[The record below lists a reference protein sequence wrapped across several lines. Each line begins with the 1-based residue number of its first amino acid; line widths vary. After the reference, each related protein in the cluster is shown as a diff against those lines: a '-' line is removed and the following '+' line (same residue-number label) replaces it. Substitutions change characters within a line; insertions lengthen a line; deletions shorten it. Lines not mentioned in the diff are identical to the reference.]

1 MEPKKEKKVYAA
13 FDGQAR
19 RDWKRAARK
28 AVCSHYGMAILLC
41 LVAAFLG
48 AEFGGSLSL
57 LHLTE
62 EKWNTVSAFLAS
74 FGRPGAEAN
83 SRGVFAMA
91 VNKLAS
97 GSLQNI
103 VADTIASMINA
114 GDVGLTIGVAVSGV
128 GSVLYWIF
136 ITNTFVVILR
146 RIFLEMRMYEDV
158 PANRLMYLHNA
169 RCWARTSLAHLRASV
184 QLMLWYLTI
193 VGGFIKTFSYYLVPF
208 ILAENPT
215 MSGKDAIALSRKMMN
230 GHKWEC
236 FVMELTMLPWHLLA
250 SVTMGLSDLFF
261 GCAFRT
267 AVRTEFFAHVR
278 AQVKAE
284 GDAEALRDTYLYE
297 HASEKVLRNAYDDL
311 KKPPQMPERVYGSKV
326 SRFFGEY
333 LGVTLFVNKQDVER
347 EKIQDQE
354 YRLRYM
360 RRCELGKAYPIRL
373 SPLLQYEHKDRE
385 PALFTR
391 KYPVTTLILMFFLF
405 AFFGWCWEVMLYLVT
420 SATFVNRGVMHG
432 PWLPIYGTGGV
443 LVLMVLYK
451 LRDKPWLEFTATVVV
466 CGIVEYFTAYYLE
479 TVYDRRWWDYA
490 GYFLNLHGRICAEG
504 LLVFGLGGMAIVYFV
519 APMFDNWLHRFKRRT
534 LIALC
539 AVLIALFGVDQVYSH
554 FYPNE
559 GDGITGAV
567 VSKTD
572 GAEQNLVLE
581 EGAD

>member
-48 AEFGGSLSL
+48 AEFNGSLSL

-215 MSGKDAIALSRKMMN
+215 MNGKDAIALSRKMMN

-261 GCAFRT
+261 GCAYRT

-297 HASEKVLRNAYDDL
+297 HASEKVLRNAYNDL

-519 APMFDNWLHRFKRRT
+519 APMFDNWLHRFKRNT

-559 GDGITGAV
+559 GEGITGEV

>member
-1 MEPKKEKKVYAA
+1 MAQKKEKKVYAA

-19 RDWKRAARK
+19 RAWKHAAKK
-28 AVCSHYGMAILLC
+28 AVCSHYSMAILLC

-48 AEFGGSLSL
+48 AEFSGALSM

-74 FGRPGAEAN
+74 FGRAGAEAN
-83 SRGVFAMA
+83 SRGVLAMA
-91 VNKLAS
+91 VNKLSS

-103 VADTIASMINA
+103 IADTVASIINA
-114 GDVGLTIGVAVSGV
+114 GNVGLMIGIAVSGLV
-128 GSVLYWIF
+128 SALYWIF
-136 ITNTFVVILR
+136 VTNTFVVILR
-146 RIFLEMRMYEDV
+146 RMFLEMRTYEEV

-169 RCWARTSLAHLRASV
+169 RCWPRTSLAHLRASV
-184 QLMLWYLTI
+184 QLMLWYLTVI
-193 VGGFIKTFSYYLVPF
+193 GGFIKTFSYYLVPF
-208 ILAENPT
+208 ILAEDPT
-215 MSGKDAIALSRKMMN
+215 MRGKDAIALSRRMMN

-236 FVMELTMLPWHLLA
+236 FRMELTMLPWHLLSIA
-250 SVTMGLSDLFF
+250 TVGLSDLFF
-261 GCAFRT
+261 GCAYRT
-267 AVRTEFFAHVR
+267 AVRAEFFAHVR

-284 GDAEALRDTYLYE
+284 GDAQALRDTYLYE
-297 HASEKVLRNAYDDL
+297 HASEKALRNAYNDL
-311 KKPPQMPERVYGSKV
+311 KKPQKVPVRVYGNKV

-333 LGVTLFVNKQDVER
+333 LGVTLFVNKQDIER

-405 AFFGWCWEVMLYLVT
+405 AFLGWCWEVMLYLVT

-451 LRDKPWLEFTATVVV
+451 LRDKPWLEFAATVVI

-479 TVYDRRWWDYA
+479 TVYNRRWWDYA

-504 LLVFGLGGMAIVYFV
+504 LLVFGLGGMAVVYFV
-519 APMFDNWLHRFKRRT
+519 APMFDNLLHRLKRRT

-581 EGAD
+581 EGGN

>member
-48 AEFGGSLSL
+48 AEFNGSLSL

-297 HASEKVLRNAYDDL
+297 HASEKVLRNAYNDL

-519 APMFDNWLHRFKRRT
+519 APMFDNWLHRFKRNT